1 MTVGILGGFLSAML
15 QSGSYVFS
23 RVFIQKHGSAFA
35 LVVFSQLIMGIFGAV
50 TIPLMMPFTHYPL
63 TWRFFGLMVL
73 CVLSFVAGQ
82 YGFFQTLREMEAS
95 RLSSL
100 LGLKIIILAMVSML
114 VTRLPLHFLQW
125 IAIILCSVGAIG
137 MNFTGGRITWK
148 GALWLGF
155 MLLTYSICDLIE
167 AELILE
173 MRGSSLIA
181 DSTAVAALMYLFLG
195 LLTLPCLLKYRWNFR
210 KAVDALP
217 YAVTWY
223 CAIILLFLCYGSIGA
238 VFGNIVQAS
247 RGIISVI
254 LGAWLLHLG
263 YENLEPRVDRKAW
276 CRRFLMAVVMICAMS
291 LYSYARSLAGE

>member
-73 CVLSFVAGQ
+73 CVLSFVTGQ

-173 MRGSSLIA
+173 MRRPW
-181 DSTAVAALMYLFLG
+181 M
-195 LLTLPCLLKYRWNFR
+195 
-210 KAVDALP
+210 
-217 YAVTWY
+217 
-223 CAIILLFLCYGSIGA
+223 LCPM
-238 VFGNIVQAS
+238 
-247 RGIISVI
+247 R
-254 LGAWLLHLG
+254 
-263 YENLEPRVDRKAW
+263 
-276 CRRFLMAVVMICAMS
+276 
-291 LYSYARSLAGE
+291 